1 MLNVTE
7 FADANPPADGSL
19 DGSVLLGP
27 ADPTPPTPL
36 RRAQTLC
43 ELGRFSDAVPAV
55 GSVIAQ
61 EPRDGEAWCL
71 MARAQ
76 LGNERPA
83 AALEAARAATGLL
96 DGRAEPLRLAS
107 LALGQLGRDEEA
119 AEAALQATRSEPS
132 AWEAH
137 ARLAHCLAAFRN
149 RLGEAREA
157 AGRALALRPDE
168 AGPHLAVG
176 AVALAAGRRTDAAAA
191 FCAAL
196 AADPQ
201 CVEAH
206 NQLAVVQSMPRRR
219 MFSFGRGSGSGAKS
233 ESRRSRRR
241 SKRAPDDTSD

>member
-1 MLNVTE
+1 
-7 FADANPPADGSL
+7 
-19 DGSVLLGP
+19 
-27 ADPTPPTPL
+27 
-36 RRAQTLC
+36 
-43 ELGRFSDAVPAV
+43 V

-61 EPRDGEAWCL
+61 EPRHGEAWCL

-83 AALEAARAATGLL
+83 AALEAARAAARLMN
-96 DGRAEPLRLAS
+96 GRAEPLRLAS
-107 LALGQLGRDEEA
+107 LALGELGRDEEA
-119 AEAALQATRSEPS
+119 TEAALQATRSEPS

-168 AGPHLAVG
+168 PGPHLAAG
-176 AVALAAGRRTDAAAA
+176 AVAMAAGRRTDAAAA
-191 FCAAL
+191 YCAAL

-206 NQLAVVQSMPRRR
+206 NQLAVVQTMGRRR
-219 MFSFGRGSGSGAKS
+219 RFSFGRGAGSGTKPGGS

-241 SKRAPDDTSD
+241 KQRAPDDTAD